1 MSFSIIREQEATI
14 ARLLDENHELYDR
27 NRLQRVVIST
37 LREQLYE
44 ADDRIAE
51 LQAAVYE
58 QH

>member
-51 LQAAVYE
+51 LQAAVHE

>member
-27 NRLQRVVIST
+27 NRQQRVVIST

-51 LQAAVYE
+51 LQAAVHE